1 MIVFLDNLT
10 GKIDDPTEAQ
20 ARRYGE
26 EVLCAEWNPA
36 VNELQTCLLTV
47 AEAEERE
54 GRRG

>member
-10 GKIDDPTEAQ
+10 GKIDDPIEAQ